1 MCEVKQ
7 FLNTCPME
15 LVGNITNYF
24 NPYVDKLEQK
34 IKIYSNDLKN
44 NNNKKKKLKKQW
56 RKAYNE
62 DNKSDAFSVY
72 EPNGYYEVMEK
83 EEEIIL
89 KLDMLEEQLEWI

>member
-44 NNNKKKKLKKQW
+44 NNNKKK
-56 RKAYNE
+56 N
-62 DNKSDAFSVY
+62 
-72 EPNGYYEVMEK
+72 
-83 EEEIIL
+83 
-89 KLDMLEEQLEWI
+89 